1 MPKLPVGYSPQAAED
16 LLLKYGCPTPFHAV
30 RARFLGNIATPGVG
44 SKPFDMVKGLW
55 GGKLPVFESIEALNK
70 LLEMLIMGLW
80 NDLTKNQSRGAPFRL
95 CRTAVAES
103 CEGLAHIGKVRGEEI
118 DGFIVGL
125 FDGRDNLDL
134 TARAAQGID
143 AITEMRGLL
152 DSVVV
157 TASNIEVPSSPK
169 DIAATLKNLREVT
182 RIAERE
188 IHETVL
194 ACTRARREAMAA
206 FPPPHRRVH

>member
-1 MPKLPVGYSPQAAED
+1 M
-16 LLLKYGCPTPFHAV
+16 
-30 RARFLGNIATPGVG
+30 
-44 SKPFDMVKGLW
+44 
-55 GGKLPVFESIEALNK
+55 PVFESIEALNK
-70 LLEMLIMGLW
+70 LLEMFIMGLW
-80 NDLTKNQSRGAPFRL
+80 NDLTKHQSRGAPCRL
-95 CRTAVAES
+95 CRAAVAETR
-103 CEGLAHIGKVRGEEI
+103 EGLAHIDGKVRGEEI

-125 FDGRDNLDL
+125 FDGRNNLRL
-134 TARAAQGID
+134 TERAAQGID

-152 DSVVV
+152 YCVVV
-157 TASNIEVPSSPK
+157 TASNIEVLASPK

-188 IHETVL
+188 IHEIVL